1 VLVQGEHLQ
10 PGGEVLG
17 QLHDGAPNPVLVKA
31 VQREVGQAGVFSG
44 PDTIFAAGPAA
55 MA

>member
-10 PGGEVLG
+10 PGGELAG

-31 VQREVGQAGVFSG
+31 VQREVGQAGVFGG
-44 PDTIFAAGPAA
+44 PDAVFAAGATA